1 MRDNI
6 VTTNSKRIILI
17 LFILSFLLSV
27 TANTSLY
34 PIVWNINSVGMLISI
49 CLLPS
54 LALRRNDFDSCT
66 NGIIVCI
73 MLMSIFQT
81 IRSILFPDL
90 QIKGNLY
97 FTLFGNPFC
106 TLSLIISIF
115 IYLCKSGQTL
125 LYLKKYTIFFVF
137 IGVLVYFLLNKKFS
151 FSLWTVTAFFPFYK
165 KKFRFLF
172 ILMYLIVFYEAALAE
187 ETSRTNIVTLGI
199 CSVALTCYYFN
210 VSKKII
216 YLLCYGMIIIPL
228 AYFIITLI
236 DPTFSVIELIMES
249 VSNNVDETMDTADT
263 RTFLFVEM
271 IDDLTKNNAWLWG
284 KGARSG
290 YFSFYFY
297 RSTSGLGDHWYR
309 ITSEVSALH
318 YLLKGGIVF
327 CVFHYG
333 LIMYAVHKALTYGRN
348 KFVQTIAI
356 LASGWIFISSFS
368 ILHGFSIVIVGFYI
382 LLGCCLS
389 EKWLN
394 KTDKEI
400 EKLFIS

>member
-34 PIVWNINSVGMLISI
+34 PIVWNINSVGMMISI

-54 LALRRNDFDSCT
+54 LALRINDFDSCT
-66 NGIIVCI
+66 NRIIVCI
-73 MLMSIFQT
+73 MLMSLFQT

-115 IYLCKSGQTL
+115 IYLCKSGHTL

-165 KKFRFLF
+165 KKFRFLL
-172 ILMYLIVFYEAALAE
+172 ILMYLIVFYEAVFAE

-199 CSVALTCYYFN
+199 CAMTLICYYFN
-210 VSKKII
+210 ISKKLIN
-216 YLLCYGMIIIPL
+216 LFCYGMIIIPV
-228 AYFIITLI
+228 AYFIVTLI
-236 DPTFSVIELIMES
+236 DPTFSVIELIMENI
-249 VSNNVDETMDTADT
+249 SNNVDETMDTTDT

-271 IDDLTKNNAWLWG
+271 IEDLTKNNSWLLG

-290 YFSFYFY
+290 YFSLTFQN
-297 RSTSGLGDHWYR
+297 STSGLGDHWYR
-309 ITSEVSALH
+309 ITPEISGLH
-318 YLLKGGIVF
+318 YLLRGGIMF

-333 LIMYAVHKALTYGRN
+333 LIVYAVHKALMYGRN

-356 LASGWIFISSFS
+356 LASGWIFISCFSF
-368 ILHGFSIVIVGFYI
+368 LHGFSIVIVGFYI

-400 EKLFIS
+400 DKLFI

>member
-1 MRDNI
+1 MQDNI
-6 VTTNSKRIILI
+6 ITTNSKRIILI
-17 LFILSFLLSV
+17 LFVLSFLLSV
-27 TANTSLY
+27 TANTSLS
-34 PIVWNINSVGMLISI
+34 PIVWHINSVGVLISI

-54 LALRRNDFDSCT
+54 LAFRRNDFGSCT

-81 IRSILFPDL
+81 IRSIVFPDL
-90 QIKGNLY
+90 QIKGNLF
-97 FTLFGNPFC
+97 FTLFGNPYC

-115 IYLCKSGQTL
+115 IYLCKSERTL
-125 LYLKKYTIFFVF
+125 LYLKNYTIFFVF

-151 FSLWTVTAFFPFYK
+151 PSLWTVTAFFPFYK
-165 KKFRFLF
+165 KKFRVLF
-172 ILMYLIVFYEAALAE
+172 ILMYLIVFYEAVLAE
-187 ETSRTNIVTLGI
+187 ETSRTYIVTLGI

-216 YLLCYGMIIIPL
+216 YFLCYGMIIIPI

-236 DPTFSVIELIMES
+236 DPTFSIIELIMES
-249 VSNNVDETMDTADT
+249 VSNNVDEIMDTTDT

-327 CVFHYG
+327 LVFHYG
-333 LIMYAVHKALTYGRN
+333 LIMYAVHKALMYGRN

-356 LASGWIFISSFS
+356 LASGWIFISCFSF
-368 ILHGFSIVIVGFYI
+368 LHGFSIVIVGFYI

-389 EKWLN
+389 KKWLN